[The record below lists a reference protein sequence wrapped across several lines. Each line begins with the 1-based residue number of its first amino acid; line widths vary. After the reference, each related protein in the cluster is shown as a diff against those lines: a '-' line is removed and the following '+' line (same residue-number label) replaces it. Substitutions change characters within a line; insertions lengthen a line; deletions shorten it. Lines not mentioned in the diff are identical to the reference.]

1 MFWQKLEDKYALSV
15 TYNLGLGRIYGPC
28 SAGHFLSMHPSSVDR
43 GIQMV
48 QWLTKFSLWMPHSLW
63 VQNRNVHFAQFVGTV
78 VPCNHFLT
86 HSAKLS
92 PKADHNGVT

>member
-1 MFWQKLEDKYALSV
+1 VAKEAL
-15 TYNLGLGRIYGPC
+15 IC
-28 SAGHFLSMHPSSVDR
+28 
-43 GIQMV
+43 
-48 QWLTKFSLWMPHSLW
+48 SLWRPHSLW

-92 PKADHNGVT
+92 PQAAHNGVKYFLKENHINIHETLHKFKN